1 MSQLWPC
8 HIASSLYNNTFSG
21 VVEFMLSNFC
31 EVRGPFLREMPFWCN
46 SYNGDIIIL
55 SFELIIFTCTV
66 KILSFWVLRNS
77 WFLWYLDC
85 KSIYSNKILRVIFF
99 LIFRR
104 SVTYNQCLI
113 PPQKKWMSLFSQC
126 RKALGCNGDQDA
138 DLSVVWKSISVT
150 LRSKWDSKLTQSEKE
165 IILELLQSNSEMEQ
179 TARVTGDL
187 EKLQSYLSKVT
198 AVFISCLYR
207 HKSNEPST
215 HFQTL
220 TQVHRIIVNP

>member
-66 KILSFWVLRNS
+66 KILSFWVSRNS
-77 WFLWYLDC
+77 WFLWYLES

-99 LIFRR
+99 KSSDVQLHTTNAWSPLRR
-104 SVTYNQCLI
+104 SGCRYFLSAVKPWDVMVIKMLTCRSFGSPYQLHWEVSWTQNWRRVR
-113 PPQKKWMSLFSQC
+113 KKSF
-126 RKALGCNGDQDA
+126 
-138 DLSVVWKSISVT
+138 
-150 LRSKWDSKLTQSEKE
+150 
-165 IILELLQSNSEMEQ
+165 
-179 TARVTGDL
+179 
-187 EKLQSYLSKVT
+187 
-198 AVFISCLYR
+198 
-207 HKSNEPST
+207 
-215 HFQTL
+215 
-220 TQVHRIIVNP
+220 

>member
-77 WFLWYLDC
+77 WFLWYLEC
-85 KSIYSNKILRVIFF
+85 KSIYSNKILRVFFF

-165 IILELLQSNSEMEQ
+165 IILELLQNNSEMEQ